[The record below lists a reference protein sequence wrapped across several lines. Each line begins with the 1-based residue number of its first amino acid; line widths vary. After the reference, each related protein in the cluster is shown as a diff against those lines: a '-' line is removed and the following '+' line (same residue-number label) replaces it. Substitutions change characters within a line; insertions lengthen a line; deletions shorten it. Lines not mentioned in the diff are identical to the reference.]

1 MQQLALARGLAA
13 LWLAAFSAC
22 VLAQARELPDF
33 TRLVEEQGAAVVN
46 ISTTQAVRRA
56 QGGGGGAAPQV
67 PGMEDD
73 EVLEFF
79 RRFVP
84 RQPGPGQSPSP
95 GGPGRESRSLGSGFI
110 ISNDGYILTMA
121 RVSEHAAT
129 WPTTTAGSAPPRRP
143 SAGTTTCSHCGPK

>member
-1 MQQLALARGLAA
+1 MQQLAVARGLAA
-13 LWLAAFSAC
+13 LWLAAFSAG

-56 QGGGGGAAPQV
+56 QGSAPPQV

-84 RQPGPGQSPSP
+84 RQPGPGQNPGNPGP

-110 ISNDGYILTMA
+110 VSNDGYILTNA
-121 RVSEHAAT
+121 HVVEGADEINVKLTDKREFKAQA
-129 WPTTTAGSAPPRRP
+129 
-143 SAGTTTCSHCGPK
+143 